1 MPGITP
7 GTADVTEGIKT
18 VMTDPTQNDG
28 EKTPGTSGVL
38 LQAKGLTVRTRAGVS
53 LLSDISFHIEPGN
66 LVALTGLS
74 RSGKSI
80 LLQSLAGLI
89 EPAEGEILI
98 DGINLYANLRAFR
111 SSIGFVPADYAVQQ
125 DLTVSEILQEGA
137 RLRMPRSTSSGDRKQ
152 RVQTILETV
161 GLTRVKD
168 QRARILSAVEGRR
181 LGIAV
186 ELLSYPGLLLVDES
200 SEPLTPFDEVQITIL
215 LRDLSRQGLTIILVN
230 PRSRSAGLS
239 DKIIFL
245 APGGL
250 LAWYGPADEAFPY
263 LKGLLPR
270 GVVKDLFGLQEALE
284 MLVNPQ
290 AQDGIEWAKR
300 FKEHEA
306 YQKHVDD
313 PLHNRYPDLLLQ
325 TRPLLRLRLRNSSK
339 EKLPPLIIPRASGVQ
354 KLMLLIWR
362 NFRLLWRD
370 KTGLLMLAIPPLIAF
385 IHFLLSPARV
395 DVTSPPIAFDLFVF
409 LVVLTSALLVQNEIF
424 TERAVYRREHRS
436 SPMLLPYIL
445 SKIWLVGVLA
455 IYQGL
460 VWTIIHSFGKLGGAG
475 GAQSLLPFGITLVL
489 LAFVGGVLG
498 LIVSASSKT
507 LVKTTGWVLLLT
519 IPQLLFIFNPLSHWS
534 RLVILS
540 LFLILVLLGSQR
552 RAGNVESGN

>member
-1 MPGITP
+1 MVGITP
-7 GTADVTEGIKT
+7 GNADVTEGIKT
-18 VMTDPTQNDG
+18 VMADPTQNDG
-28 EKTPGTSGVL
+28 EKAPGTSGVL
-38 LQAKGLTVRTRAGVS
+38 LQAKGLTIRSRAGVS
-53 LLSDISFHIEPGN
+53 LLSDISFHIEPGD
-66 LVALTGLS
+66 LVALAGVG
-74 RSGKSI
+74 RSEKSI

-98 DGINLYANLRAFR
+98 DGINLYANLKAFR
-111 SSIGFVPADYAVQQ
+111 SSIGFVPAEYALQQ
-125 DLTVSEILQEGA
+125 DLTVSEILQDGT
-137 RLRMPRSTSSGDRKQ
+137 RLRMPRSTSSEDRKQ
-152 RVQTILETV
+152 RVQAILETV
-161 GLTRVKD
+161 DLTQARD
-168 QRARILSAVEGRR
+168 QRVRLLSAVERRR

-200 SEPLTPFDEVQITIL
+200 SEPITPFDEVQITIL
-215 LRDLSRQGLTIILVN
+215 LRDLSRQGLTVILVN

-239 DKIIFL
+239 DKIMFL

-250 LAWYGPADEAFPY
+250 LAWYGPADEAFTY

-339 EKLPPLIIPRASGVQ
+339 EKLPPPIIPRASGIQ
-354 KLMLLIWR
+354 KLMLLIRR
-362 NFRLLWRD
+362 NFRVVWRD
-370 KTGLLMLAIPPLIAF
+370 KTGLLMLAIPPLIAL
-385 IHFLLSPARV
+385 IHFLLSPTRV

-409 LVVLTSALLVQNEIF
+409 LVVLTSAFLVQNEIF
-424 TERAVYRREHRS
+424 KERAVYRREHRT

-445 SKIWLVGVLA
+445 SKVWLVGVLA

-460 VWTIIHSFGKLGGAG
+460 VWTIIHSFGELGRAG
-475 GAQSLLPFGITLVL
+475 GVQSLLPFGITLFL

-498 LIVSASSKT
+498 LIVSASSRT
-507 LVKTTGWVLLLT
+507 LMQMTGWVLLLT
-519 IPQLLFIFNPLSHWS
+519 IPQVLFIFNPLSHWS

-540 LFLILVLLGSQR
+540 LFLILVLWGSQR
-552 RAGNVESGN
+552 GAGNVKT

>member
-1 MPGITP
+1 MVGITL
-7 GTADVTEGIKT
+7 GNADVTEGIKT
-18 VMTDPTQNDG
+18 VMADPTQNDG
-28 EKTPGTSGVL
+28 EKAPGTSGVL
-38 LQAKGLTVRTRAGVS
+38 LQAKGLTIRSRAGVS
-53 LLSDISFHIEPGN
+53 LLSDISFHIEPGD
-66 LVALTGLS
+66 LVALAGVG
-74 RSGKSI
+74 RSEKSI

-98 DGINLYANLRAFR
+98 DGINLYANLKAFR
-111 SSIGFVPADYAVQQ
+111 SSIGFVPAEYALQQ
-125 DLTVSEILQEGA
+125 DLTVSEILQDGT
-137 RLRMPRSTSSGDRKQ
+137 RLRMPRSTSSEDRKQ
-152 RVQTILETV
+152 RVQAILETV
-161 GLTRVKD
+161 DLTQARD
-168 QRARILSAVEGRR
+168 QRVRLLSAVERRR

-200 SEPLTPFDEVQITIL
+200 SEPITPFDEVQITIL
-215 LRDLSRQGLTIILVN
+215 LRDLSRQGLTVILVN

-239 DKIIFL
+239 DKIMFL

-250 LAWYGPADEAFPY
+250 LAWYGPADEAFTY

-339 EKLPPLIIPRASGVQ
+339 EKLPPPIIPRASGIQ
-354 KLMLLIWR
+354 KLMLLIRR
-362 NFRLLWRD
+362 NFRVVWRD
-370 KTGLLMLAIPPLIAF
+370 KTGLLMLAIPPLIAL
-385 IHFLLSPARV
+385 IHFLLSPTRV

-409 LVVLTSALLVQNEIF
+409 LVVLTSAFLVQNEIF
-424 TERAVYRREHRS
+424 KERAVYRREHRT

-445 SKIWLVGVLA
+445 SKVWLVGVLA

-460 VWTIIHSFGKLGGAG
+460 VWTIIHSFGELGRAG
-475 GAQSLLPFGITLVL
+475 GVQSLLPFGITLFL

-498 LIVSASSKT
+498 LIVSASSRT
-507 LVKTTGWVLLLT
+507 LMQMTGWVLLLT
-519 IPQLLFIFNPLSHWS
+519 IPQVLFIFNPLSHWS

-540 LFLILVLLGSQR
+540 LFLILVLWGSQR
-552 RAGNVESGN
+552 GAGNVKT

>member
-1 MPGITP
+1 M
-7 GTADVTEGIKT
+7 TEGIKT
-18 VMTDPTQNDG
+18 VMADPTQNDG
-28 EKTPGTSGVL
+28 EKAPGTSGVL
-38 LQAKGLTVRTRAGVS
+38 LQAKGLTIRSRAGVS
-53 LLSDISFHIEPGN
+53 LLSDISFHIEPGD
-66 LVALTGLS
+66 LVALAGVG
-74 RSGKSI
+74 RSEKSI

-98 DGINLYANLRAFR
+98 DGINLYANLKAFR
-111 SSIGFVPADYAVQQ
+111 SSIGFVPAEYALQQ
-125 DLTVSEILQEGA
+125 DLTVSEILQDGT
-137 RLRMPRSTSSGDRKQ
+137 RLRMPRSTSSEDRKQ
-152 RVQTILETV
+152 RVQAILETV
-161 GLTRVKD
+161 DLTQARD
-168 QRARILSAVEGRR
+168 QRVRLLSAVERRR

-200 SEPLTPFDEVQITIL
+200 SEPITPFDEVQITIL
-215 LRDLSRQGLTIILVN
+215 LRDLSRQGLTVILVN

-239 DKIIFL
+239 DKIMFL

-250 LAWYGPADEAFPY
+250 LAWYGPADEAFTY

-339 EKLPPLIIPRASGVQ
+339 EKLPPPIIPRASGIQ
-354 KLMLLIWR
+354 KLMLLIRR
-362 NFRLLWRD
+362 NFRVVWRD
-370 KTGLLMLAIPPLIAF
+370 KTGLLMLAIPPLIAL
-385 IHFLLSPARV
+385 IHFLLSPTRV

-409 LVVLTSALLVQNEIF
+409 LVVLTSAFLVQNEIF
-424 TERAVYRREHRS
+424 KERAVYRREHRT

-445 SKIWLVGVLA
+445 SKVWLVGVLA

-460 VWTIIHSFGKLGGAG
+460 VWTIIHSFGELGRAG
-475 GAQSLLPFGITLVL
+475 GVQSLLPFGITLFL

-498 LIVSASSKT
+498 LIVSASSRT
-507 LVKTTGWVLLLT
+507 LMQMTGWVLLLT
-519 IPQLLFIFNPLSHWS
+519 IPQVLFIFNPLSHWS

-540 LFLILVLLGSQR
+540 LFLILVLWGSQR
-552 RAGNVESGN
+552 GAGNVKT

>member
-339 EKLPPLIIPRASGVQ
+339 EKLPPPIIPRASGVQ